1 MADITERIVIPEV
14 PRVLDGQELYVYI
27 PVSLIVPYT
36 KAETDALL
44 ATKVPIIRTIAG
56 IDLQDNITKNELAEA
71 LGVSSDLNI
80 KNGIG
85 LYSIKQNEDE
95 TVNPSRANETNGRAN
110 AAFGHKNK
118 TYQRDA
124 FAFGGGNKV
133 GLTYE
138 EWLVLNPGGTQEQY
152 EASYSFSA
160 GFGENN
166 TNTGKDSFVFGGSN
180 TNGSDQ
186 VFEGG
191 YGNTVDENS
200 EKSQVFGE
208 VNTLQNSPNSV
219 VFGKNN
225 ILVNAKNCSVFGY
238 GHRVGSEDVTSA
250 QDSFLAGYNLVN
262 YYSNKIVL
270 GHHNINL
277 PNTLL
282 ELGNGNTSTNSNAFE
297 IYQDGRAKVFGAP
310 AESNDVVRKLELDAK
325 LNSSE
330 FSVLTQEQADMLF

>member
-1 MADITERIVIPEV
+1 MSQNAVRENFA
-14 PRVLDGQELYVYI
+14 
-27 PVSLIVPYT
+27 SLVNG
-36 KAETDALL
+36 
-44 ATKVPIIRTIAG
+44 KVPASQLPSYVDDVLEYDSKSAFPATGEEGKIYVDKSTNLTYRWSGSTYIQVG
-56 IDLQDNITKNELAEA
+56 
-71 LGVSSDLNI
+71 GGDLNVE
-80 KNGIG
+80 NGTG
-85 LYSIKQNEDE
+85 DYSIRQKESNVGGSD
-95 TVNPSRANETNGRAN
+95 RTNFTYGRAN

-118 TYQRDA
+118 TYQRDT
-124 FAFGGGNKV
+124 FAFGGGNRV

-166 TNTGKDSFVFGGSN
+166 INTGKDSFVFGGSN
-180 TNGSDQ
+180 TNGSNQ

-225 ILVNAKNCSVFGY
+225 ILVNAKNCSAFGY
-238 GHRVGSEDVTSA
+238 GHRIGSEGVTSA

-277 PNTLL
+277 SSTLL
-282 ELGNGNTSTNSNAFE
+282 ELGNGNTSANSNAFE
-297 IYQDGRAKVFGAP
+297 VYQDGRAKVYGAP
-310 AESNDVVRKLELDAK
+310 SESNDVVRKKELDAK